1 MNFAPKIILSTLL
14 IGCLSKPS
22 HAATIAAVKEN
33 KAIINLEGE
42 QVQVGDSLYATN
54 PESGKKTGLLKVVQ
68 IKNNKAM
75 VEIVKGRAVKGGS
88 ILAKSATASATTSN
102 QRSAPSTSTKK
113 QSSSPDYSKAFEASK
128 GNKSFG
134 IHKTLRD
141 SYGLLAGLQMN
152 SMTTTASGKMS
163 GSGFN
168 VGGFYDYIFADSFAI
183 EGIGTF
189 EQFNVENTST
199 SSNVKIGY
207 LSMYGLAKWYPFQS
221 KFRAWVGGGLGL
233 LYAVQKSSANALNV
247 NSIASNQVFTAN
259 FGLDY
264 QINKDHYIPVSFS
277 YVLFPD
283 SDKNVTD
290 INSMQIKVGWAWNL

>member
-14 IGCLSKPS
+14 VCALSTTS
-22 HAATIAAVKEN
+22 HAATIAAVKDN
-33 KAIINLEGE
+33 KAIINLDGD

-75 VEIVKGRAVKGGS
+75 VEIVKGRAFKGGS
-88 ILAKSATASATTSN
+88 ILAKSASDNSAPSK
-102 QRSAPSTSTKK
+102 QRSAPAPAAKK

-152 SMTTTASGKMS
+152 NMTTTASGKMS

-183 EGIGTF
+183 EGIGSF
-189 EQFNVENTST
+189 EQFNVENSAT

-207 LSMYGLAKWYPFQS
+207 LSMYGLAKWYPIQS
-221 KFRAWVGGGLGL
+221 QFRAWVGGGLGF
-233 LYAVQKSSANALNV
+233 LYALQKSSANALNV
-247 NSIASNQVFTAN
+247 NSIESNQVFTAN

-264 QINKDHYIPVSFS
+264 QINKDHYIPVSFT